1 MNFLELLVRGGTTM
15 VFLVLC
21 SVVSVGVIIE
31 RLWFLRKD
39 RVIPKRIVDIF
50 DNIDNIAEHPE
61 DVIEKCEKVS
71 SPLSNVLKTG
81 LLNRGLSKADNVEAI
96 KLAGRTEMKLLEK
109 HLTLL
114 EVIGVISPL
123 LGLLGT
129 VIGMVE
135 IFSVI
140 SHMGVGQAAA
150 LSAGISKALITTVVG
165 LIIAIPSIVAYGYFD
180 RKVDALVL
188 DMEKHSAQMI
198 HSLYH

>member
-1 MNFLELLVRGGTTM
+1 MNFLEMLVRGGTTM
-15 VFLVLC
+15 IFLVLC

-31 RLWFLRKD
+31 RMWFLKRS
-39 RVIPKRIVDIF
+39 RVIPGRIINIF
-50 DNIDNIAEHPE
+50 DSVDIAEHPE
-61 DVIEKCEKVS
+61 QVIERCEKVS

-81 LLNRGLSKADNVEAI
+81 LLNRGLSKTDNIEAI

-114 EVIGVISPL
+114 EIIGVISPL

-165 LIIAIPSIVAYGYFD
+165 LIIAIPSIVAHGYFD

-188 DMEKHSAQMI
+188 DMEKYAAQLI